1 LVVGDHLTGKST
13 FLDQFCNENAPEK
26 GFLKLIDYKKFT
38 LGCELH
44 LKKIQVELK
53 DKETCV

>member
-1 LVVGDHLTGKST
+1 MGDHLTGKST
-13 FLDQFCNENAPEK
+13 FLDQFCNENTPEK

-44 LKKIQVELK
+44 LKKIKVELK